1 MKKEKKPSS
10 LGLLMGY
17 VGKYRY
23 LTYASWVLS
32 ACSAS
37 LDVDNETL
45 IQTALWQL

>member
-1 MKKEKKPSS
+1 
-10 LGLLMGY
+10 MGY
-17 VGKYRY
+17 AGKYRY

-37 LDVDNETL
+37 LDVENEAL